1 MKKYEKYLI
10 VADIGWSM
18 AKDWNKFKELVQEIS
33 QEAEK
38 NKKKILFFHSNLNT
52 YEDLKIFKTSNSLSN
67 YLESLY
73 PLPIQFKQGSLDKLI
88 QDESIFK
95 KSKIFILSS
104 KFDFHNFND
113 YYKKFSLIKNNLN
126 NYYFINPLDTI
137 LIINSLKVT
146 QDKIICE
153 ILRLGKNSSKKEFF
167 LNIETINNEIVYRDQ
182 HSIKENENN
191 KMINLSFP
199 TEIFNQINSIE
210 IIGQN
215 HAGAKYYFDDFSKKK
230 NYSNFK

>member
-38 NKKKILFFHSNLNT
+38 NKKEILFFHSNLNT

-167 LNIETINNEIVYRDQ
+167 
-182 HSIKENENN
+182 
-191 KMINLSFP
+191 
-199 TEIFNQINSIE
+199 
-210 IIGQN
+210 
-215 HAGAKYYFDDFSKKK
+215 
-230 NYSNFK
+230 